1 MDAFSSRLTQRLR
14 DRATER
20 MSILAHGL
28 AITPAQDY
36 ASYMKVVGQVQGI
49 KEFLEFMQEVEVELT
64 SPEKDETQ
72 LSSRPKRYEE

>member
-14 DRATER
+14 ERADER
-20 MSILAHGL
+20 MNVLAHGL

-49 KEFLEFMQEVEVELT
+49 KEFLEFMREVEDEL
-64 SPEKDETQ
+64 SRPEKDEKIT
-72 LSSRPKRYEE
+72 SKPKRYED